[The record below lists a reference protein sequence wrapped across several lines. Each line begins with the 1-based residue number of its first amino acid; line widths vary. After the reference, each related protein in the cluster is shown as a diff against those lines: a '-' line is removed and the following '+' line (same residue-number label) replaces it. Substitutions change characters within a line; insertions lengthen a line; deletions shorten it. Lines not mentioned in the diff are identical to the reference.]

1 MDIEFGSV
9 KELYER
15 LTPALRTKEL
25 ELKRNGIN
33 YIKKEDIW
41 NYLKG
46 AKWKDASN
54 LLLHQMVDDILNIDY
69 VLLKNYVE
77 DNMKE
82 YKVEPNLQSEGF
94 YEW

>member
-1 MDIEFGSV
+1 MDINFKSV

-15 LTPALRTKEL
+15 LTPALETKTL
-25 ELKRNGIN
+25 ELKRSGYN

-94 YEW
+94 YE